1 MINKRLLLAIT
12 CLFLISTVP
21 VNAALYTLDNK
32 PPKEKLDPLTE
43 ERQARMNALE
53 KRVAEIRAIDRSKLS
68 KTDRI
73 QLRKELKDL
82 KKAKRDGGRGFIL
95 ALGGIVIV
103 ILLLVLLL

>member
-1 MINKRLLLAIT
+1 MINKGFLLAIT

-21 VNAALYTLDNK
+21 VNAALSTNDNK

-43 ERQARMNALE
+43 ERQARMNALK
-53 KRVAEIRAIDRSKLS
+53 KRVAEIQAVDRSKLS
-68 KTDRI
+68 KTERI

-82 KKAKRDGGRGFIL
+82 KKAKRDGRGFVL